1 MKTFNKRTLVF
12 PLEQTIELNLS
23 LQSTS
28 KKLSQEFK
36 IYKPSLVLFK
46 SKRFLDYFNTW
57 EDKRKKDFI
66 LTIGGIKNYKKTKIF
81 LDNLFNTEE
90 KI

>member
-1 MKTFNKRTLVF
+1 MKRTLIF
-12 PLEQTIELNLS
+12 PLEQTIESNLS

-28 KKLSQEFK
+28 KKLLQEFK
-36 IYKPSLVLFK
+36 IYKPSLALFK

-57 EDKRKKDFI
+57 EDERKKNFI
-66 LTIGGIKNYKKTKIF
+66 LTIGGIKNYKKTKVF

>member
-1 MKTFNKRTLVF
+1 MKRTLIF
-12 PLEQTIELNLS
+12 PLEQTIESNLS

-28 KKLSQEFK
+28 KKLLQEFK
-36 IYKPSLVLFK
+36 IYKPSLALFK

-57 EDKRKKDFI
+57 EDERKKDFI
-66 LTIGGIKNYKKTKIF
+66 LTIGGMKNYKKTKVF

-90 KI
+90 KIWI

>member
-1 MKTFNKRTLVF
+1 MKRTLIF
-12 PLEQTIELNLS
+12 PLEQTIESNLS

-28 KKLSQEFK
+28 KKLLQEFK
-36 IYKPSLVLFK
+36 IYKPSLALFK

-57 EDKRKKDFI
+57 EDERKKDFI
-66 LTIGGIKNYKKTKIF
+66 LTIGGMKNYKKTKVF